1 MAKKKTTKKK
11 SEGLGDTVAK
21 FTKATK
27 IDKLVKFVAG
37 EDCGCSSRRE
47 RLNKLFPYNS
57 NIKCLQEDEY
67 HILSGWF
74 AIERSTLTPNE
85 QAELRKIYNRVFN
98 KKTSSSSC
106 SSCVRDMVDRLRTVY
121 NEYESKNK

>member
-11 SEGLGDTVAK
+11 IKKVEPFLAK
-21 FTKATK
+21 VTKATG

-37 EDCGCSSRRE
+37 EDCGCESRRE

-74 AIERSTLTPNE
+74 AIERSTVTPNE

-98 KKTSSSSC
+98 KKSTASSC
-106 SSCVRDMVDRLRTVY
+106 SSCVRDMVDRLRSVY
-121 NEYESKNK
+121 LEYENKQK